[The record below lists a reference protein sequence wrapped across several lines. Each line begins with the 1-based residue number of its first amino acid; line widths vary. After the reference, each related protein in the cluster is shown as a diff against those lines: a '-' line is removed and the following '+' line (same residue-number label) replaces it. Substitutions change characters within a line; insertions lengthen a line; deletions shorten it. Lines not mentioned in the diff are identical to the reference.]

1 MLQKLWGRYYYV
13 YYFVYYLS
21 TMYYKYQVST
31 LGSWQLQ
38 EKGEPENPGQERRGE
53 VGCGAAGDGTMN
65 TSSKPWQIFRYLWFT
80 SKSHIIAVISNV
92 FWAWNQVVPSTISS
106 KCVLSSSSPVQAP
119 ALCNLQGCFSILI
132 GLLGLRQTSI
142 DAGMPISRTRSA
154 CSTAATWSMHT
165 ITCTPKAVPE
175 RKRIVFQV
183 MNEKKIER
191 QMNEIQKKRKNFFS
205 KTESKGQEAIK

>member
-1 MLQKLWGRYYYV
+1 MSSGHRTRQ
-13 YYFVYYLS
+13 S
-21 TMYYKYQVST
+21 QV
-31 LGSWQLQ
+31 LVL
-38 EKGEPENPGQERRGE
+38 
-53 VGCGAAGDGTMN
+53 
-65 TSSKPWQIFRYLWFT
+65 SSKY
-80 SKSHIIAVISNV
+80 
-92 FWAWNQVVPSTISS
+92 
-106 KCVLSSSSPVQAP
+106 VLSSSSPVQAP

-142 DAGMPISRTRSA
+142 DAGMPISGTRSA

-191 QMNEIQKKRKNFFS
+191 QMNEIQKKKKKIFFQRQKVKDKKRLS
-205 KTESKGQEAIK
+205 KQPALMTFMPCVSLTLLFELILGRYVAT